1 QVAEGLLAGLIGHA
15 SLFFQGGILHRDIS
29 PNNIIVI
36 DDTASDPFAWIWP
49 RDTPLRGCLIDLD
62 YAIEASAQPSGALD
76 RTGTYPFI
84 AIQVLRGRERHRYRH
99 DLESFLYVL
108 IW

>member
-36 DDTASDPFAWIWP
+36 DDSLPQLTS
-49 RDTPLRGCLIDLD
+49 GCLIDLD

-84 AIQVLRGRERHRYRH
+84 AIQILLGQERHRYRH